1 MNSLIVMKHLLLW
14 LHWPKKWQEKYGKD
28 SDSRGMKYTRK
39 VLLVKFWLTEEA
51 VTKL

>member
-1 MNSLIVMKHLLLW
+1 MVELAL
-14 LHWPKKWQEKYGKD
+14 KKLQEKYGKD

-39 VLLVKFWLTEEA
+39 TLVKFWFKEEA

>member
-1 MNSLIVMKHLLLW
+1 MKHLLLW
-14 LHWPKKWQEKYGKD
+14 LHCPPPKKRQEKYGKD